1 MDAVPLD
8 RRALLAGLV
17 ATGAVPAWF
26 QHARASALS
35 PRLAAWQQ
43 AKFGLFIHWGPY
55 SQASVEASWPLID
68 QNRWKISEREYVALA
83 RTFNPVK
90 FDPDAFIDAAVSA
103 GQRYIVFT
111 TKHHD
116 GFCMFD
122 SADTDYK
129 ITRSRYAKDITAML
143 AKACAR
149 RGMPLGFY
157 YSPPDMH
164 HPGFRD
170 TSKPVK
176 LNWDGEPERPQWP
189 SYLDY
194 MERQL
199 AELLTRYGRV
209 MTIWFDGLYRQE
221 KYNGQRFVELI
232 RRLQPATLVNDRI
245 GVPGD
250 YATPEQF
257 IPAGIPTR
265 DIRFDAV
272 DKSVQQRLRTSVPD
286 PQDFQP
292 WETCMT
298 INDTWAFNAH
308 DRNFKSAGE
317 IIRLLVEVV
326 SRGGNFLLNVGPRPD
341 GTIQPEFLERLAA
354 VGRWMRAN
362 GEAIYGATYGPIQG
376 QESFRTTAKGNALY
390 VHVVKAHRG
399 PLILSGLRGK
409 VVEAR
414 LLASGR
420 RLPFAAARGSLKV
433 DAGRIDP
440 QPVTVVKLAFA

>member
-1 MDAVPLD
+1 MNAVPLD
-8 RRALLAGLV
+8 RRSLLAGV
-17 ATGAVPAWF
+17 AAAGVLPAWL
-26 QHARASALS
+26 QPVCASALQ
-35 PRLAAWQQ
+35 PRLAAWQH

-55 SQASVEASWPLID
+55 SRASVEASWPLID
-68 QNRWKISEREYVALA
+68 QKRWKISEQEYVALA
-83 RTFNPVK
+83 RTFNPAK

-122 SADTDYK
+122 SAYTDYK
-129 ITRSRYAKDITAML
+129 ITRSAYGKDITAML

-176 LNWDGEPERPQWP
+176 QNWDGQPERPQWG

-199 AELLTRYGRV
+199 TELLTRYGRV
-209 MTIWFDGLYRQE
+209 MTIWFDGLFRQE

-298 INDTWAFNAH
+298 INDTWAFNVH
-308 DRNFKSAGE
+308 DRNFKSSAQ
-317 IIRLLVEVV
+317 IIRSLVEVV

-341 GTIQPEFLERLAA
+341 GTIQPEFLERLRA
-354 VGRWMRAN
+354 VGRWMRTN
-362 GEAIYGATYGPIQG
+362 GEAVYGATYGPIQG
-376 QESFRTTAKGNALY
+376 QESFRTTAKRDAIY
-390 VHVVKAHRG
+390 VHLMEPRRG
-399 PLILSGLRGK
+399 LLILSGLRRN
-409 VVEAR
+409 VVQVR

-420 RLPFAAARGSLKV
+420 RLPFAASDGSLQIDV
-433 DAGRIDP
+433 GRIDP
-440 QPVTVVKLAFA
+440 QPLMVVKLAFA

>member
-1 MDAVPLD
+1 MNRVPVD
-8 RRALLAGLV
+8 RRSLIAGLV
-17 ATGAVPAWF
+17 TAGVLPAWLSPL
-26 QHARASALS
+26 RANAFL

-68 QNRWKISEREYVALA
+68 QKRWKISEQQYVALA

-90 FDPDAFIDAAVSA
+90 FNPDAFIDAAVSA
-103 GQRYIVFT
+103 GQRYMVFT

-122 SADTDYK
+122 SAYTDYK
-129 ITRSRYAKDITAML
+129 ITRSPYGKDITAML
-143 AKACAR
+143 AAACAR

-199 AELLTRYGRV
+199 TELLTRYGRV
-209 MTIWFDGLYRQE
+209 MTVWFDGLYRQE
-221 KYNGQRFVELI
+221 KYKGQRFVDLI

-272 DKSVQQRLRTSVPD
+272 DKSVQQRLRGSVPD
-286 PQDFQP
+286 PKDFQP

-298 INDTWAFNAH
+298 INDTWAFNVH
-308 DRNFKSAGE
+308 DRNFKSSAQ
-317 IIRLLVEVV
+317 IIRSLVEVV

-362 GEAIYGATYGPIQG
+362 GEAVYGTTYGPIQG
-376 QESFRTTAKGNALY
+376 QEGVRTTAKDAAVY
-390 VHVVKAHRG
+390 VHLMR
-399 PLILSGLRGK
+399 PLREPLVLSGLRRR
-409 VVEAR
+409 VIAAR
-414 LLASGR
+414 LLASRR
-420 RLPFAAARGSLKV
+420 RLPFANQGGSWQIEV
-433 DAGRIDP
+433 GRADQ
-440 QPVTVVKLAFA
+440 QPVTVIKLALA